1 MNEHWK
7 KETAMSNDEKYNL
20 HEYRISQLERNH
32 EEMKQDLRDI
42 KEVVYR
48 MDKKLSGIPESGLQC
63 PIHSL
68 KLEGFETRLTAVES
82 KTDSMNKKI
91 ITWTAVFGVVIFLL
105 SQVAVPYAL
114 DHFNIAPKVE
124 HSETVSPHPT
134 NSYQA
139 YPYNS
144 M

>member
-1 MNEHWK
+1 MLNNWN
-7 KETAMSNDEKYNL
+7 KETTMSNEEKYNL
-20 HEYRISQLERNH
+20 HEYRISKLEESH
-32 EEMKQDLRDI
+32 KEMRQDVKEI
-42 KEVVYR
+42 KELVTK
-48 MDKKLSGIPESGLQC
+48 MDKRLSTIPEGGLQC
-63 PIHSL
+63 GIHQVRMQD
-68 KLEGFETRLTAVES
+68 FEKRVEAVEV
-82 KTDSMNKKI
+82 KTDSLNKRI